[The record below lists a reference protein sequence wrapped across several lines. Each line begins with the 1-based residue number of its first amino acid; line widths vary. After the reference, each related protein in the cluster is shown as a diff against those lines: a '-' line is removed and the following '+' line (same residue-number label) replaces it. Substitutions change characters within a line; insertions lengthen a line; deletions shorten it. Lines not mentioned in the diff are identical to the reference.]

1 MVVPVSVG
9 DVLADKYEVERV
21 LGEGGMGVVVAAR
34 HLLLGER
41 VAIKFLQP
49 QARERAD
56 LVARFL
62 REGQVAARIRSEH
75 VTRVYDVGTLARG
88 EPYLVMEY
96 LEGTDLKAVLRARGP
111 LPIALACDYLLQAC
125 DALAEAH
132 ALGIIH
138 RDLKPGNL
146 FLTQRADGSPLIKV
160 IDFGISKMAL
170 AAEANAPKAN
180 DMTESSTMLGSP
192 FYMAPEQMV
201 SSKSVDAR
209 ADVWSMGA
217 MLYQLL
223 TGAVPFRG
231 ESPMAIY
238 DSILEGPPRLAG
250 QRSDVPERLDWVIQ
264 RCLQKSPADR
274 FGNIAE
280 LAAELA
286 QFAPPHAQHLAERAA
301 RVLQVRLGAS
311 VEAGRAPPGR
321 SPSTSPGPPGA
332 TPLSSDSGAKG
343 VPAGSAWDGAPTA
356 LLVDGGVTDRS
367 WGGTRASLG
376 QGGGARTLGIAAAIA
391 AALVG
396 AAGLAWLVWFALRAP
411 ASAVAPIAASAP
423 SLAPEAP
430 SLAPG
435 APSLAPEAPARD
447 AADPAAA
454 GKVAELHDGG
464 PAPPPE
470 APVPGLATAR
480 PAASGSGAPR
490 PAASGSAA
498 PRPTASSK
506 GSRPSPPVRPT
517 STPQDFFSDPR

>member
-9 DVLADKYEVERV
+9 DVLAERGNTRSSASSV
-21 LGEGGMGVVVAAR
+21 KAGWAWSSPPR

-41 VAIKFLQP
+41 VAIKFLRP

-88 EPYLVMEY
+88 EPSPRHGVPR
-96 LEGTDLKAVLRARGP
+96 GDRPQGASLRDRGP
-111 LPIALACDYLLQAC
+111 LPVALACDYLLQAC

-132 ALGIIH
+132 ALGIVH

-170 AAEANAPKAN
+170 AAGRPAPKAH

-231 ESPMAIY
+231 DSAMAIY
-238 DSILEGPPRLAG
+238 DRILEGPPRLDA
-250 QRSDVPERLDWVIQ
+250 QRSDVPERLGWVVQ

-286 QFAPPHAQHLAERAA
+286 RFAPPHAQHLADRAA
-301 RVLQVRLGAS
+301 RVPQESASTRAPRRAVRPGRPAARTPRRLGPPAGRRRPATRMGRAWRPAPRGLRRPRRS
-311 VEAGRAPPGR
+311 SRTARRRIAPGAARAPRRARAAGRAP
-321 SPSTSPGPPGA
+321 
-332 TPLSSDSGAKG
+332 
-343 VPAGSAWDGAPTA
+343 
-356 LLVDGGVTDRS
+356 
-367 WGGTRASLG
+367 
-376 QGGGARTLGIAAAIA
+376 LGIAAALA

-396 AAGLAWLVWFALRAP
+396 AAGLAWLVWFALRVP
-411 ASAVAPIAASAP
+411 ASGGGAPLAASAP
-423 SLAPEAP
+423 SEAP
-430 SLAPG
+430 LAPG
-435 APSLAPEAPARD
+435 TLARRGGARGRSGCGQGGRAPRRRPC
-447 AADPAAA
+447 AAA
-454 GKVAELHDGG
+454 
-464 PAPPPE
+464 
-470 APVPGLATAR
+470 
-480 PAASGSGAPR
+480 
-490 PAASGSAA
+490 
-498 PRPTASSK
+498 
-506 GSRPSPPVRPT
+506 
-517 STPQDFFSDPR
+517 